1 MGKKIEIKKIADAK
15 ARQVTYAK
23 RKKSLIKKAREI
35 SVACGIDLVL
45 ITFSP
50 TKRGRSTKFCSM
62 KRFKIEDLIQR
73 YLNLSPEK
81 KFQFYEPD
89 PKDDLSSSNI
99 ILLER
104 NLKQALQQVQNKKNE
119 LIKSPLRKY
128 KKRNQ

>member
-1 MGKKIEIKKIADAK
+1 FLLSDYNYTMGKKIEIKKIADAK

-62 KRFKIEDLIQR
+62 KRFK
-73 YLNLSPEK
+73 
-81 KFQFYEPD
+81 
-89 PKDDLSSSNI
+89 
-99 ILLER
+99 
-104 NLKQALQQVQNKKNE
+104 
-119 LIKSPLRKY
+119 
-128 KKRNQ
+128 